1 MRDDENSRR
10 SSIINP
16 SSTFSSFYSVS
27 KIKMHCSNLL
37 DYKKYKYSFFQVIIK
52 NVDKY
57 SSHEQNWRIV
67 MYTSTRICKFF
78 YIQRKRN
85 YIM

>member
-10 SSIINP
+10 SLILNP

-57 SSHEQNWRIV
+57 SSQWAKLKNSYVYE
-67 MYTSTRICKFF
+67 YTH
-78 YIQRKRN
+78 
-85 YIM
+85 M